1 MSFPIDNLEDI
12 TSSLFYEMLFLQF
25 VNNVPELS
33 GNHREHIKKDDFG
46 DYYVITLSAPNE
58 KSNFDYAQYLNQKTT
73 NTKTGENEGK
83 NYYRWIEKTIL
94 NVAQSV
100 GGSIKYEL

>member
-1 MSFPIDNLEDI
+1 MSFPIDNIEDI
-12 TSSLFYEMLFLQF
+12 TSSLFYEMLFTQF
-25 VNNVPELS
+25 INNVPVLS
-33 GNHREHIKKDDFG
+33 GNHRQNIQKEDFG
-46 DYYVITLSAPNE
+46 DYYVIKLSAPS
-58 KSNFDYAQYLNQKTT
+58 KSGFDYAQYLNQKQTP
-73 NTKTGENEGK
+73 TKTGENEGA

>member
-1 MSFPIDNLEDI
+1 MSFPIDNIEDI
-12 TSSLFYEMLFLQF
+12 TSSLFYEMLFTQF
-25 VNNVPELS
+25 INNVPVLS
-33 GNHREHIKKDDFG
+33 GNHRQNIQKEDFG
-46 DYYVITLSAPNE
+46 DYYIIKLSAPS
-58 KSNFDYAQYLNQKTT
+58 KSGFDYAQYLNQKTT
-73 NTKTGENEGK
+73 NTKTGENKGE